1 MSDMMPGPIQGRL
14 LVPAQAGANRV
25 QITFVRTWDRTA
37 DGWISLRAIVLV
49 LVLLKTVAPA
59 SRRAVGQDALPYC
72 PDPAEGTAAE
82 TAALPES

>member
-1 MSDMMPGPIQGRL
+1 MP
-14 LVPAQAGANRV
+14 VPVQAGANRV
-25 QITFVRTWDRTA
+25 QIDFIRTWDRTA
-37 DGWISLRAIVLV
+37 GGWISLRAIVLV

-72 PDPAEGTAAE
+72 PDRAEGTAAE